1 MSVRILLADDHKILR
16 EGLIAL
22 LERQPGLKVVGEAEN
37 GRSALRLAKELSPDV
52 VIMDIS
58 MPDLNGIEATRQIVT
73 EVPGAK
79 VIALSMHCDRHFV
92 RGMLKAGASG
102 YLLKHSASQELIKA
116 IQLVLTNRVY
126 LSPDITG
133 IVVENFKRPEKDTSI
148 FTVLSPRE
156 REVLQLFAEG
166 KSPRQIAATLHLGLK
181 TVEAYRRQM
190 IDKLGFK
197 SFAELVKYAIRE
209 GLASLD

>member
-1 MSVRILLADDHKILR
+1 MSVRILLADDHQILR

-58 MPDLNGIEATRQIVT
+58 MPDLNGIEATRQILT

-102 YLLKHSASQELIKA
+102 YLLKHSAS
-116 IQLVLTNRVY
+116 
-126 LSPDITG
+126 
-133 IVVENFKRPEKDTSI
+133 
-148 FTVLSPRE
+148 
-156 REVLQLFAEG
+156 
-166 KSPRQIAATLHLGLK
+166 
-181 TVEAYRRQM
+181 
-190 IDKLGFK
+190 
-197 SFAELVKYAIRE
+197 
-209 GLASLD
+209 

>member
-73 EVPGAK
+73 VVPGAK

-116 IQLVLTNRVY
+116 IQLVLANRVY

-133 IVVENFKRPEKDTSI
+133 IVVEDYKKPEKDASI
-148 FTVLSPRE
+148 FTVLTPRE

-166 KSPRQIAATLHLGLK
+166 KSPRQIAATLYLSLK

-190 IDKLGFK
+190 MDKLGFK
-197 SFAELVKYAIRE
+197 SFADLVKYAIRE

>member
-58 MPDLNGIEATRQIVT
+58 MPDLNGIEATRQILT

-116 IQLVLTNRVY
+116 IQLVLANRVY

-133 IVVENFKRPEKDTSI
+133 IVVEDYKKPEKDTSI
-148 FTVLSPRE
+148 FTVLTPRE

-190 IDKLGFK
+190 MDKLGFK
-197 SFAELVKYAIRE
+197 SFADLVKYAIRE